1 VQSIYLQK
9 EKAMNFNSI
18 IGQPVLVGSLRRAVQ
33 ENMVANGYIF
43 CGPKGSGKS
52 LAAAVFARALNCRA
66 EGQDKPCGS
75 CNSCRKFESDN
86 HPNIEIIKPTGA
98 SIKIKQIR
106 EIISKVSKKPF
117 ESGYM
122 VVIMDEADKMT
133 QDAQDAFLKTLEEPP
148 ANTIFILLVQNNNAL
163 LPTVLSRCQVFYM
176 RKVSTQQIETYLSEN
191 YNYDKEQ
198 ISFAAVSANGII
210 GRAAEVLSNKELQDI
225 RRLYVSLT
233 TKIAN
238 NSYTELSAAAG
249 ELIENR
255 EAAERLLD
263 FMLSW
268 YRDILISKQDCEKQ
282 ILVNSDNA
290 DVIVRQAEKL
300 DENKLNRIIDAIKRT
315 ISYIN
320 HNVGTKNSIDSML
333 LNIMEV
339 YNG

>member
-1 VQSIYLQK
+1 
-9 EKAMNFNSI
+9 MNFNSI
-18 IGQPVLVGSLRRAVQ
+18 IGQPVLVGSLKRAVR
-33 ENMVANGYIF
+33 EDMVANGYIF
-43 CGPKGSGKS
+43 CGPEGSGKS
-52 LAAAVFARALNCRA
+52 LGAAVFARALNCRG
-66 EGQDKPCGS
+66 EEQDKPCGS
-75 CNSCRKFESDN
+75 CISCRKFESGN
-86 HPNIEIIKPTGA
+86 HPNIEVIKPTGA

-106 EIISKVSKKPF
+106 EVIAKVSKKPF
-117 ESGYM
+117 ESGYK
-122 VVIMDEADKMT
+122 VLIMDDADKMT

-148 ANTIFILLVQNNNAL
+148 ANTIFILLAQNHNSL
-163 LPTVLSRCQVFYM
+163 LPTVLSRCQVFNM
-176 RKVSTQQIETYLSEN
+176 RKVSTQQIEDYLLKN

-210 GRAAEVLSNKELQDI
+210 GRAVEMLSNKELQDT

-233 TKIAN
+233 AKIAN
-238 NSYTELSAAAG
+238 NSYTELAAAAG
-249 ELIENR
+249 ELTENK
-255 EAAERLLD
+255 EAADKLLD

-282 ILVNSDNA
+282 VLVNSDNA
-290 DVIVRQAEKL
+290 DIIVRQGLNL
-300 DENKLNRIIDAIKRT
+300 DEKKLNRIIDAIKRT